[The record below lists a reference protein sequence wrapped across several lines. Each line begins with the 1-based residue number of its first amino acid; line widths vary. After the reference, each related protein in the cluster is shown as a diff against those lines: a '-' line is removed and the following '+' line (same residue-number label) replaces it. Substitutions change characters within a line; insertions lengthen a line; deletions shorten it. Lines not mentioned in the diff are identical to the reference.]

1 MHVSH
6 ARRMSLGLLLL
17 LAYALQVQ
25 QFRAALKTARHESDF
40 PFYSRMF
47 LSTPQLGAS
56 RQDFVGD
63 QACRACHLDIAG
75 SYLRTA
81 HHLTSRLPTSDSI
94 NGSFASGKNLLKTS
108 NPGLYYLMES
118 RPDGFYQTAM
128 LSLQQSSSARSE
140 RIDIVIGSGRIGQTY
155 LYWKDNRLFQ
165 LPVSYWI
172 DPAGWIN
179 SPGYH
184 DGTAKFDRPVA
195 PRCLECHL
203 TFAQSLPGGGL
214 ENRYEPNSLQVGI
227 SCERCHGPGNTHVQA
242 MTTAKA
248 GGIIVN
254 PAKLTRDR
262 QIEVCAQCHSGSRQ
276 PLLPAFSYIPG
287 APLDQYLRH
296 NAPVSST
303 KVDVHGNQVG
313 LLQLSRCF
321 QESADMTCATCHNVH
336 QVQRDAANFSTRCLQ
351 CHRLEACRL
360 FPKFREKIVAGCVN
374 CHMPVRPSNLI
385 ISNSNGKQARAFL
398 RSHWI
403 KIYPEY
409 QTP

>member
-1 MHVSH
+1 MQAKH
-6 ARRMSLGLLLL
+6 ARRMSVVLLLL
-17 LAYALQVQ
+17 LAHALQAQ
-25 QFRAALKTARHESDF
+25 QFRGALKTVRNESDF
-40 PFYSRMF
+40 PIYSRM
-47 LSTPQLGAS
+47 LRSAPQLGAS

-63 QACRACHLDIAG
+63 EACRTCHLDIAE

-81 HHLTSRLPTSDSI
+81 HHSTSRLPTSESI
-94 NGSFASGKNLLKTS
+94 AGSFAAGNNLLKTS
-108 NPGLYYLMES
+108 NPGLYFQMES
-118 RPDGFYQTAM
+118 RPDGFYQTAL
-128 LSLQQSSSARSE
+128 LSLPRGSSSHSE
-140 RIDIVIGSGRIGQTY
+140 RIDIVIGSSRIGQTY

-184 DGTAKFDRPVA
+184 DGTAKFDRPVP
-195 PRCLECHL
+195 PRCLECHS
-203 TFAQSLPGGGL
+203 TFAQYLPGGGI
-214 ENRYEPNSLQVGI
+214 ENRYEPSSLQLGI
-227 SCERCHGPGNTHVQA
+227 SCERCHGNGSAHMKA
-242 MTTAKA
+242 MTTAKT

-276 PLLPAFSYIPG
+276 PSLPSFSYIPG

-296 NAPVSST
+296 NAPDSST

-321 QESADMTCATCHNVH
+321 QESATMTCVTCHDVH

-351 CHRLEACRL
+351 CHRPEACRI
-360 FPKFREKIVAGCVN
+360 FPKFGEKIVAGCVN
-374 CHMPVRPSNLI
+374 CHMPVQPSNLI
-385 ISNSNGKQARAFL
+385 ISNSNGKQVRAFL

-403 KIYPEY
+403 KIYPEN